1 MSEKHKHKIESEANT
16 HESLSHLDRVELPK
30 NQNDNKAE
38 QSKARHEKS
47 LDEIRR
53 EVEANAFSS
62 ELLKKDEI
70 KDFEHEVSQI
80 QVQKELKGITLK
92 KTIAGIQKQLPA
104 NERTFSKVVHNPVID
119 KISAVGERTIA
130 RPIGILGGGAL
141 ALLGSLLSTYF
152 SRKFG
157 MSYNIFMFVIF
168 FAVGYILATLL
179 ELLYRSTSKS
189 RIDS

>member
-1 MSEKHKHKIESEANT
+1 MSEKQKHKIESAANT
-16 HESLSHLDRVELPK
+16 HESLNQPDHVELPK
-30 NQNDNKAE
+30 KQPDHKAE
-38 QSKARHEKS
+38 QLNTRHEKS

-70 KDFEHEVSQI
+70 KDFEREVSQI

-104 NERTFSKVVHNPVID
+104 TDRTFSKVIHNPVID
-119 KISAVGERTIA
+119 KISAVSERTIA

-141 ALLGSLLSTYF
+141 ALLGSLMSTYF

-168 FAVGYILATLL
+168 FATGYILATLL
-179 ELLYRSTSKS
+179 ELLYRATSKS